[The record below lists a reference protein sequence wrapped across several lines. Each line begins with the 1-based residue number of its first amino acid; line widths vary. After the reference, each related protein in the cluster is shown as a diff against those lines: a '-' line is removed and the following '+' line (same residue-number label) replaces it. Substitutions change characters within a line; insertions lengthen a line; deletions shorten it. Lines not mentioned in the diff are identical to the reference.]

1 MSFPGSNP
9 GAPASQPRSPFLA
22 LRNAFNDAMNDSTF
36 REEAQRAKLEI
47 TPVRGEAIQK
57 EIADIYATSS
67 DVVAAAKQ
75 ITKPQ

>member
-1 MSFPGSNP
+1 
-9 GAPASQPRSPFLA
+9 
-22 LRNAFNDAMNDSTF
+22 MNDSTF